1 MNIFILD
8 GTRMLDRSE
17 AHRYIARILRLPE
30 YYGENLDALYDCL
43 TEICESSIIRV
54 EAMMP
59 RETAFY
65 QKLIRVMQ
73 DAADEN
79 SRLELRIA
87 RGYYVEG

>member
-43 TEICESSIIRV
+43 SEFGEDSMIMILNSEAITENLGEYGESLLDTFR
-54 EAMMP
+54 
-59 RETAFY
+59 
-65 QKLIRVMQ
+65 
-73 DAADEN
+73 DAAAEEAAFLLN
-79 SRLELRIA
+79 IR
-87 RGYYVEG
+87 

>member
-1 MNIFILD
+1 MNVILE
-8 GTRMLDRSE
+8 GKRLLDPAQAYPYLKE
-17 AHRYIARILRLPE
+17 KLDLPDHF
-30 YYGENLDALYDCL
+30 GENLDALYDCL